1 MSRHFQSAKH
11 LRQLNQP
18 APQMHPPSEM
28 GWFDKRFN
36 KNAQRENA
44 VANELAQRD
53 AIRFENEEAAYLQ
66 NQQRRA
72 EIADNNERYQDRRR
86 MMAGLPAAVRFAPG
100 AQTVG
105 DAIVDVNRM
114 GQGVGQRIQSMPVV
128 PTVGGAAL
136 ITGLGAAGVGAGSG
150 AFAYGQLVEEGLPTD
165 GMSVAGRMAMNAA
178 GTMPGFTG
186 VGADPLAEARFK
198 VQQAQKQLGSDA
210 VLEAVVLDELD
221 ANGGVADRDKVFD
234 QMVDAK
240 ADQLMQEGKVDG
252 EGNFT
257 PMPANQ
263 AYELAYKIVKINEGY

>member
-1 MSRHFQSAKH
+1 MQ
-11 LRQLNQP
+11 
-18 APQMHPPSEM
+18 PPSEM

-44 VANELAQRD
+44 VANEMAQRD

-72 EIADNNERYQDRRR
+72 DIDDNNSRYQERRR

-105 DAIVDVNRM
+105 DAMVDVNRM
-114 GQGVGQRIQSMPVV
+114 GQGAAQRIQSMPVV

-136 ITGLGAAGVGAGSG
+136 LTGLGAAGVGAGSG

-165 GMSVAGRMAMNAA
+165 GMSVAGRMAMNGA
-178 GTMPGFTG
+178 GLLPGITN
-186 VGADPLAEARFK
+186 VGQDPLAQARLK
-198 VQQAQKQLGSDA
+198 VQEAQKNLGSDTL
-210 VLEAVVLDELD
+210 LEAMVLDEID
-221 ANGGVADRDKVFD
+221 TNGTLADHEKIFD
-234 QMVDAK
+234 QKVEVK
-240 ADQLMQEGKVDG
+240 AQQLMKEGKYTSDG
-252 EGNFT
+252 DFT

-263 AYELAYKIVKINEGY
+263 AYELAYKIVKVNEGY